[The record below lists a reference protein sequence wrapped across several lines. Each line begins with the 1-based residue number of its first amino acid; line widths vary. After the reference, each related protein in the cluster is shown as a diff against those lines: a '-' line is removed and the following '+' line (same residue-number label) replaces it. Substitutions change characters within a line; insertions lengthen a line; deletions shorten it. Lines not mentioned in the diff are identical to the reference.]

1 MSPGELGQFTNR
13 SSDSGRSGFFLKAVL
28 NEIEKGQYKH
38 NKQYANSGMKNMYLD
53 WWTDEFKGNVATE
66 NSGKSDFNFRWV
78 SDVR

>member
-38 NKQYANSGMKNMYLD
+38 NKQYANCGMKNMYLD
-53 WWTDEFKGNVATE
+53 W
-66 NSGKSDFNFRWV
+66 
-78 SDVR
+78 